1 MEEELKTNETNIKG
15 EDLEFKPTYK
25 VIPLNEEE
33 KKKQREEEKGKQSK
47 ISSKHNKP
55 EKKSDYVI

>member
-1 MEEELKTNETNIKG
+1 MEEELKTNEANFKG

-33 KKKQREEEKGKQSK
+33 KKKYNFQSK
-47 ISSKHNKP
+47 SDKSIHK
-55 EKKSDYVI
+55 KKST